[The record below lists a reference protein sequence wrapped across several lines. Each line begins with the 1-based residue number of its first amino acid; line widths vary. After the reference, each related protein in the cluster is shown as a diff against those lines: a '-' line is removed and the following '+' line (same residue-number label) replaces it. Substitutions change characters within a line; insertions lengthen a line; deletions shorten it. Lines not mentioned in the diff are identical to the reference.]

1 MTSVES
7 THLRLVEAAVFAS
20 AEPMSTRRIAEL
32 LPPDAD
38 VRGLLEHLRAHYRN
52 RGVVLTQV
60 GDAWA
65 FRTAPDLGPLLKPER
80 TVPRRLSQAA
90 VETLAIIA
98 YHQPVSRADIEG
110 IRGVQ
115 LGSGVLDTLLE
126 AGWVRPV
133 GRREAPGR
141 PILWGTTDRFLDHFG
156 LAGLADLPS
165 LDELRSTGLAENA
178 PPPALGLAPADGSP
192 SPAGP
197 PRRLPLRG

>member
-1 MTSVES
+1 MTSVDP

-20 AEPMSTRRIAEL
+20 AEPMSTRRIADL

-38 VRGLLEHLRAHYRN
+38 ARAVLEHLRAHYRQ
-52 RGVVLTQV
+52 RGVVLTRV

-98 YHQPVSRADIEG
+98 YHQPVSRADIEA

-133 GRREAPGR
+133 GRRESPGR

-156 LAGLADLPS
+156 LSGLADLPS
-165 LDELRSTGLAENA
+165 LEELRAAGIADDA
-178 PPPALGLAPADGSP
+178 PQPVLGSAASGPVPP
-192 SPAGP
+192 PAGP